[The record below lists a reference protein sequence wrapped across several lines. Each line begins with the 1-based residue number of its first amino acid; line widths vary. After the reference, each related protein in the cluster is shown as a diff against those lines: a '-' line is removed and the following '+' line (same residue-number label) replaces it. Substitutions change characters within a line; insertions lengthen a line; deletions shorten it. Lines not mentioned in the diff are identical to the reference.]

1 MEGPQ
6 GFPGTDGKP
15 GERGDIGPSGLPG
28 TQGPS
33 GLNGPKGDK
42 GDAGPPGPVAISRDE
57 ALVLTKVSNQ
67 KYVSQFYVYFAIIQ
81 SIITLNVLESYVKPR
96 LCTLF
101 QIIINTVRSRT

>member
-28 TQGPS
+28 TQGPP

-42 GDAGPPGPVAISRDE
+42 GEAGPPGPVAISRDE
-57 ALVLTKVSNQ
+57 ALVLTKVR
-67 KYVSQFYVYFAIIQ
+67 VYYI
-81 SIITLNVLESYVKPR
+81 K
-96 LCTLF
+96 
-101 QIIINTVRSRT
+101 